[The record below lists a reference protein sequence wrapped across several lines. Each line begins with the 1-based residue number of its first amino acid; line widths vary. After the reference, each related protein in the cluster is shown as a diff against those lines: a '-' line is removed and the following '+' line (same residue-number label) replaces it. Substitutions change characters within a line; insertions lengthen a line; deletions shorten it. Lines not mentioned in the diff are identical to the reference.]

1 MRASFLLAVYV
12 FAAGAA
18 IAAFAGTHHGAET
31 AAWALAAV
39 QHHRG
44 AAAAAPA
51 DPDPLRPRPD
61 LRRGLTDSERHDI
74 VATELKTAAQS
85 QRLDPGLVMAV
96 AWWESGWDQSK
107 VSETGAMG
115 VMQVDPATARELGP
129 RLLGRHADPRELS
142 DNAALGAA
150 VLRADLKDSGG
161 DLPVALASYY
171 EGAGN
176 VNPSSLDAGAQTYVT
191 GVLAL
196 AKRFDA
202 VLARAPGPAH
212 RLTRAG

>member
-18 IAAFAGTHHGAET
+18 TAAFAGTHHGAET
-31 AAWALAAV
+31 AAWALTQV
-39 QHHRG
+39 QHRR
-44 AAAAAPA
+44 AAAAPVA
-51 DPDPLRPRPD
+51 AEADPLRPRPD
-61 LRRGLTDSERHDI
+61 LRRGLTDAERHDI

-107 VSETGAMG
+107 VSETGALG

-129 RLLGRHADPRELS
+129 RLLGRHADPHDLS

-150 VLRADLKDSGG
+150 VLHADLSDSHG

-171 EGAGN
+171 EGANN
-176 VNPSSLDAGAQTYVT
+176 VDPAALDAGAQTYVN

-196 AKRFDA
+196 AKQFDTD
-202 VLARAPGPAH
+202 LARRPAH
-212 RLTRAG
+212 RPTRAL